1 MSDSTI
7 TVVGN
12 VTRQPEL
19 KFTTTGKAQTRF
31 SVAVN
36 RNWKNK
42 TTGEWEERVSF
53 FDVSC
58 WGELAENVANSL
70 NQGNRTI
77 ITGRLEQRSWET
89 PEGDKRSTVEII
101 ADEVGAGLTFA
112 TAAITRTTKV
122 SKPAT
127 APGEEP
133 F

>member
-7 TVVGN
+7 TIIGN

-36 RNWKNK
+36 RKWKNK
-42 TTGEWEERVSF
+42 STDQWEERVSF

-70 NQGNRTI
+70 EKGHRAI
-77 ITGRLEQRSWET
+77 VSGRLEQRSWET

-101 ADEVGAGLTFA
+101 ADEVGAGLNFA
-112 TAAITRTTKV
+112 TVAINKTTKV
-122 SKPAT
+122 TSI